1 LITVS
6 NVAQSDEIR
15 KSLLQ
20 EELIYLICHNI
31 FGRWKKGKGRKDN
44 TTRQG
49 KLYKDA
55 HSPTDNTDS

>member
-1 LITVS
+1 MKGRFLKNTTS
-6 NVAQSDEIR
+6 G
-15 KSLLQ
+15 
-20 EELIYLICHNI
+20 ELIYLICHNI